1 MMLLTRNQFETPH
14 RAVGGAGAAGGQG
27 KAWWGWAPGFS
38 RTGIL
43 WAGVTPGKVLEE
55 YLQ

>member
-1 MMLLTRNQFETPH
+1 MLLTRDQFETPH

-27 KAWWGWAPGFS
+27 KAWCGWAPGCS
-38 RTGIL
+38 RTGTL
-43 WAGVTPGKVLEE
+43 WAGVTQGKVLE